1 MTIEA
6 LEDGLTVRL
15 TSTTTEYCIDGS
27 GNWVTLSADSTSPT
41 INKGQTI
48 SFKATNPSISSFYGI
63 GTFTIS
69 KQCNLKGNCMS
80 LLYGDDASNQ
90 TSVSDYS
97 FYGLF

>member
-6 LEDGLTVRL
+6 LEDGLTVSL
-15 TSTTTEYCIDGS
+15 TRTTTEYCIDRS
-27 GNWVTLSADSTSPT
+27 GEWVTLGAGSPSLA

-48 SFKATNPSISSFYGI
+48 SFKATNPSINQSYGI

-90 TSVSDYS
+90 TSVPSYA
-97 FYGLF
+97 FYKLF